1 MQAPVPLPGRE
12 TAMAIVNLTPHPINL
27 FDSDGNQVVIQSSGC
42 ARCAVTTETVG
53 SVDGVKVN
61 VSHFGAVTGLPEPQA
76 GTVYVV
82 SAMVLS
88 ALHGTREDVLGLSE
102 YVRDEQGRTVGARAL
117 TH

>member
-1 MQAPVPLPGRE
+1 
-12 TAMAIVNLTPHPINL
+12 MAIENYTPHPISL
-27 FDSDGNQVVIQSSGC
+27 FTEAGEQVVIASSGC
-42 ARCAVTTETVG
+42 ARCAVTTKTVG

-82 SAMVLS
+82 SAMVLA
-88 ALHGTREDVLGLSE
+88 ALHGSREDVLGLSE